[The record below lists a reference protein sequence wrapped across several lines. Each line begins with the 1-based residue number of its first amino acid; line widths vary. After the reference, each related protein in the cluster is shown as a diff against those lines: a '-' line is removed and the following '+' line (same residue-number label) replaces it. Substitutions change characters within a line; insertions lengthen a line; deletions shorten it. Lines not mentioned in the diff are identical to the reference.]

1 MFPRPGEKIGP
12 LRYNRPERKGLS
24 VHPVA
29 QIKAFSLLLADEI
42 YHTFRYLRRRRGVL
56 PGEILRQLYV
66 MGARS
71 APIVCLIIFLVGITI
86 SLTSAAQ
93 LRLFGAD
100 IYLADL
106 IGIAMIKE
114 LVPLMAGIMLAGKIG
129 ASITAEIGTMK
140 VMDELDALTTM
151 GIVPVKF
158 LITPRLIAITLA
170 VPMLVALADF
180 VGIAG
185 GVLVAKAALGT
196 PGRVFLREVLS
207 VVTLGDFL
215 IGMAKTLVF
224 GWAVV
229 IAAGFKA
236 FTLEAGAEGVGKAT
250 TEAVVLSIALII
262 GLDCVFA
269 FVLY

>member
-1 MFPRPGEKIGP
+1 MGNIGP
-12 LRYNRPERKGLS
+12 LRYNKSERKVIS

-29 QIKAFSLLLADEI
+29 QIKTFCLLLADEI
-42 YHTFRYLRRRRGVL
+42 YHTFQYLGRRRGVL
-56 PGEILRQLYV
+56 PGEIFHQLFA
-66 MGARS
+66 MGYRS
-71 APIVCLIIFLVGITI
+71 APLVCLITFLIGITI

-93 LRLFGAD
+93 LRQFGAD

-106 IGIAMIKE
+106 IGLAMIKE
-114 LVPLMAGIMLAGKIG
+114 LVPLMVGIMLAGKIG

-158 LITPRLIAITLA
+158 LMTPRLIAITLA
-170 VPMLVALADF
+170 VPLLVALADF

-185 GVLVAKAALGT
+185 GVLVAKIALGT
-196 PGRVFLREVLS
+196 PAPVFLREVMS
-207 VVTLGDFL
+207 VVTLNDFL
-215 IGMAKTLVF
+215 TGLWKTLFF

-236 FTLEAGAEGVGKAT
+236 FTIEAGAESVGKAT
-250 TEAVVLSIALII
+250 TEAVVLSISLII

-269 FVLY
+269 LVLY